1 MLIITN
7 IAVFLVYW
15 LSAREIFFSAKIASQ
30 IEDKF
35 TMIPSEVM
43 HGQKLYTLITSMF
56 MHAGWLHLL
65 GNMLYLYIF
74 GDNVED
80 VFGHGGYM
88 VFYVT
93 CGLAAAFTHILSLN
107 LGLTYPTDFNVG
119 VVGASGAISGVLG
132 AYFLLFPKARILT
145 VVAYLILPIPAILF
159 LGFWFLLQWL
169 YGLFEVGLSLIH
181 I

>member
-1 MLIITN
+1 M
-7 IAVFLVYW
+7 
-15 LSAREIFFSAKIASQ
+15 EIFFSAKIASQ

-35 TMIPSEVM
+35 TMIPREVM

-80 VFGHGGYM
+80 VFGHGGSM

-93 CGLAAAFTHILSLN
+93 CGLAAAFTNILSLN
-107 LGLTYPTDFNVG
+107 LGLTYPIDFNVG
-119 VVGASGAISGVLG
+119 VVGASGATSG
-132 AYFLLFPKARILT
+132 F
-145 VVAYLILPIPAILF
+145 
-159 LGFWFLLQWL
+159 
-169 YGLFEVGLSLIH
+169 
-181 I
+181 